1 MPNASIEVGY
11 NTLDTSEVHQWGRIF
26 SHCLSSSKERTC
38 CRHYHRGETKAD
50 DLAVQEDPQAAQEPN
65 EEGSKESDEG
75 SEDDD
80 EEEEDMEEGDGNK
93 EQHARMLAEVRAA
106 GRPAGARRP
115 REVQTESVPERAL
128 NVGPMTDL
136 PGKGPSVQH
145 IPAQARQP
153 ASLHS
158 QAFTPVPG
166 LETVFKPSFRCLMGM
181 ASFVII
187 LLGRASIQI
196 RWTYLSAVL

>member
-1 MPNASIEVGY
+1 
-11 NTLDTSEVHQWGRIF
+11 
-26 SHCLSSSKERTC
+26 
-38 CRHYHRGETKAD
+38 
-50 DLAVQEDPQAAQEPN
+50 
-65 EEGSKESDEG
+65 
-75 SEDDD
+75 
-80 EEEEDMEEGDGNK
+80 MEEGDGDQ

-145 IPAQARQP
+145 MPAQARQP

-166 LETVFKPSFRCLMGM
+166 LETVFKPSSRCLMWDGVFSHHT
-181 ASFVII
+181 AWARIDSDWVD
-187 LLGRASIQI
+187 
-196 RWTYLSAVL
+196 LSAVL